1 MNVNPHRADV
11 DMLDTDIPALT
22 PHERYKLM
30 AALIVPRPIALV
42 TTLSA
47 DGVVNAAPFSLF
59 NMVGEEPP
67 LVMFSINKQANG
79 VLKDT
84 TRNILRSREFVV
96 HIADQAMAQA
106 LHDCG
111 HPFGPE
117 TSELEQTGLS
127 VRPSAKLLVPS
138 IAEAPVAFECVL
150 HETLESTS
158 RYVFFGR
165 VIWLRTRPGLVDPDN
180 QRVDL
185 AQYSPPG
192 RMGAGLYV
200 RTDDV
205 FPIHSTFAGG
215 SGVIE
220 HNDRRSST

>member
-1 MNVNPHRADV
+1 
-11 DMLDTDIPALT
+11 
-22 PHERYKLM
+22 M

-42 TTLSA
+42 TTLGA
-47 DGVVNAAPFSLF
+47 EGVVNAAPFSLF

-67 LVMFSINKQANG
+67 LVMFSINKQADG

-84 TRNILRSREFVV
+84 VRNIQRSHEFVV

-117 TSELEQTGLS
+117 TSELDQTGLS
-127 VRPSAKLLVPS
+127 TRPSAKVRVPS

-150 HETLESTS
+150 HDTLESAS

-165 VIWLRTRPGLVDPDN
+165 VIWLRTRPGLVDPSN
-180 QRVDL
+180 LRVDL
-185 AQYSPPG
+185 AQHSPPG

-200 RTDDV
+200 KTEDV
-205 FPIHSTFAGG
+205 FPLHSTFAGE

-220 HNDRRSST
+220 RNDRRTST